1 MPLEIVMPKLGLTMT
16 EGLVVEWKFK
26 EGDTVQ
32 KGDILFILETEKVT
46 HEVEAVEDGVLA
58 KIVTPADETVAV
70 GAVVG
75 YLALPGED
83 PSRLDIRAVA
93 PASAQTTAGRAE
105 AESTPQLNSS
115 EPLSETEAARPGRR
129 PRATPLAKKMARE
142 YSVDLQTLAG
152 TGRQGRIIAA
162 DVTQAHESKNKIAPP
177 AASLPDVADGAKL
190 VPFTGMR
197 RAIAKQMLSSKVNT
211 AQTYMMLTVDATKI
225 MAYREDLLPYIQDK
239 YNLRITLTDLL
250 MKIAAAAILDH
261 PVINTRWTDEG
272 ILYLQE
278 VHMGMA
284 MALSEGLIVPVIRDI
299 NAKTFSQ
306 VARDR
311 LELIRKGRENS
322 FMPDD
327 ISGSTFTLS
336 SMGMFGIEEFTS
348 NINVP
353 ESAILAVGAIV
364 DKPVARDGRVVIRPM
379 MKLTL
384 SYDHRIIDGAEA
396 GKFMRTLRGL
406 VENPTIINA

>member
-46 HEVEAVEDGVLA
+46 HEVEAAEDGVLA
-58 KIVTPADETVAV
+58 KIVIPADETVAV

-83 PSRLDIRAVA
+83 PSHLDSRAVT
-93 PASAQTTAGRAE
+93 PASVQSATGRAD
-105 AESTPQLNSS
+105 AESTPPLNSS
-115 EPLSETEAARPGRR
+115 GSLSETQAALPGRR

-142 YSVDLQTLAG
+142 YGVDLQTLAG

-162 DVTQAHESKNKIAPP
+162 DVAKANESKNKTEPP
-177 AASLPDVADGAKL
+177 PASLPDVADGAKL

-197 RAIAKQMLSSKVNT
+197 RAIAKQMLASKVHT

-225 MAYREDLLPYIQDK
+225 MACREDLLPYIQDK

-250 MKIAAAAILDH
+250 MKITAAAILDH

-284 MALSEGLIVPVIRDI
+284 MALSEGLIVPVIRNI
-299 NAKTFSQ
+299 NAKSFSQ

-322 FMPDD
+322 FLPDD

-384 SYDHRIIDGAEA
+384 SYDHRVIDGAEA

-406 VENPTIINA
+406 VESPTLINA